1 MGLAL
6 IPNCSSFLQHAARVS
21 LSRQSVVYRRGVKLL
36 TAAPLHSGQSG
47 FMRMFLFNR
56 SVPERDGALEND
68 LVVHENTHG
77 ITNRMTGGG
86 SGRYVECYSL
96 TLFS

>member
-1 MGLAL
+1 M
-6 IPNCSSFLQHAARVS
+6 
-21 LSRQSVVYRRGVKLL
+21 
-36 TAAPLHSGQSG
+36 T
-47 FMRMFLFNR
+47 MFLFNR

-86 SGRYVECYSL
+86 TGRYVKHIFYAKRWPQCLPYY
-96 TLFS
+96 TLPSR

>member
-1 MGLAL
+1 
-6 IPNCSSFLQHAARVS
+6 
-21 LSRQSVVYRRGVKLL
+21 
-36 TAAPLHSGQSG
+36 
-47 FMRMFLFNR
+47 MRMFLFNR

-86 SGRYVECYSL
+86 TGRYVKHFLRGTVATML
-96 TLFS
+96 TILYIAFSVGACRLWRPRAWERAGRMRSQSTSSNILTAVHPG

>member
-1 MGLAL
+1 M
-6 IPNCSSFLQHAARVS
+6 V
-21 LSRQSVVYRRGVKLL
+21 
-36 TAAPLHSGQSG
+36 APLLSGQSG